1 MYANVDFFIWFNEV
15 DFHKFL
21 IEIAYAWKWLV
32 FFAAL
37 SNVWLLSLILS

>member
-1 MYANVDFFIWFNEV
+1 MYDHVDFFIWFNEV

-21 IEIAYAWKWLV
+21 IEIAYAWKLV